1 MDFQTLYFDLTNEE
15 DVKTITSNNIHDILL
30 SQEIE
35 DVTGA
40 TSPFYIILKMDG
52 LFRKRKPE
60 FWKLLNKFQETPFP
74 LKFITVFVDK
84 SPSDIRPVV
93 HLSQELQKDNVR
105 ILWIQDPRGLEI
117 DGQAVPRAI
126 GRWDGDP
133 TGNLALNEFIE
144 ILKIPEVF
152 HDTMETSEGQ
162 KVYIPG
168 YKKLRVGFGDEKDN
182 FDVFF
187 KAINSITGNINPANL
202 PAITF
207 SKPSEMIIGSDLKGS
222 DFIED
227 EGLLAEN
234 VDQILRTQRQLLYMF
249 GISNDKK
256 SSRYKNMLN
265 RVSIPTET
273 FQEKLY
279 ELSGEITNKID
290 ELAEKLSSVDSL
302 SGLSN
307 EDIIKL
313 SEIGINITAKSTE
326 LENQQDQI
334 VSSVWNEII
343 QNLQNGYSFEALIP
357 NLENEIS
364 SLTPKDNEEI
374 IEKVSEVK
382 KATIFTNLNDILAHI
397 PKFLSTLL
405 GGMWTKLLLVRNY
418 IVAGI
423 VLSALIFANVQASQ
437 SKVLCADALG
447 YSLSDYNNVEFV
459 FEFILDR
466 DQTNIPAN
474 ICRGSL
480 PTADVDFYFDYD
492 EYSEYKINLPIYK
505 EARANGEI
513 TAKEYNEFI
522 DEYNAQVE
530 SYNSKVATANNF
542 LYAILT
548 LSIPLLLYVLLT
560 ILSIGLLFYTNALV
574 RTWGN
579 NLGLKQLDN
588 ISKKLKLNVEEVVL
602 NDIKFGQLRKNL
614 TSQLNLYK
622 ELVEEIQAYVE
633 NSQDNF
639 MSLEIDSSDIDEKST
654 ELVNPKYVQKVTPI
668 AQGQNQ
674 GMFDRVVSISRDE
687 LVDIIK
693 ISSENNIVKLFGRNP
708 DLFKDNVFKDF
719 EEKLLSYIS
728 IIKTKGILELDD
740 SSNEETNIKKEELRS
755 EIWKNDSIIKEPL
768 EEIVHATKNTITMQM
783 ISPND
788 IELLDK
794 QNTQWRFLTFLP
806 KKTIDWFNILENER
820 SDNHTLTE
828 STETAGYLRLIPVNR
843 NSMDVV

>member
-152 HDTMETSEGQ
+152 HDIMESSEGQ

-548 LSIPLLLYVLLT
+548 LSTPLLLYVLLT